1 MSSTKSG
8 PNRTN
13 FLSVLVVCILQ
24 TRIDCMLKTFAG
36 HWNGL
41 KRLQKRNQKQN
52 LLVKDTK
59 LLKSKKSVEL
69 VKTNAGKPF
78 KCQVIDICS

>member
-24 TRIDCMLKTFAG
+24 TRIDCMLKTC
-36 HWNGL
+36 WSL
-41 KRLQKRNQKQN
+41 EW
-52 LLVKDTK
+52 
-59 LLKSKKSVEL
+59 VE
-69 VKTNAGKPF
+69 KTPETESETESFGERYE
-78 KCQVIDICS
+78 VT